1 MITRQYT
8 IWCDDRRYCNGEH
21 LQVDTNTISN
31 ARRLARAQGWRTV
44 CNAADQCPA
53 CFHQKRKLG

>member
-21 LQVDTNTISN
+21 LQVDTNTIRN

-44 CNAADQCPA
+44 YNAADQCPA
-53 CFHQKRKLG
+53 CFHQKRNLG